1 MNDKEK
7 MQGALSA
14 LLKKFP
20 TVPDV
25 RMLNDEQKAWIQM
38 KIQSVADGVVSSE
51 TIANLQK
58 IRNRLVHATE
68 DLSDAEL
75 QKIVSFMFENMDG
88 IEKLI

>member
-7 MQGALSA
+7 MQGALSS
-14 LLKKFP
+14 LRQKFP
-20 TVPDV
+20 SVPDV

-51 TIANLQK
+51 IVANLQK
-58 IRNRLVHATE
+58 IRDRLIHATE
-68 DLSDAEL
+68 DLSDVEL
-75 QKIVSFMFENMDG
+75 QNIVSFMFENMDG